1 MRIQSLI
8 KTMVA
13 TAAFVAAIQFAG
25 VAQAFEAK
33 KFDDAAFKAAQA
45 AGSEILVH
53 VTAPWCPTC
62 VSQHKTLAEIGK
74 KPDYAKLAVFDLD
87 FDTQAD
93 AMKAF
98 KANSQSTLIAFKGAT
113 ETGRLV
119 GATKADAI
127 EGLLQSTMKK

>member
-1 MRIQSLI
+1 MRNLKSM
-8 KTMVA
+8 KM
-13 TAAFVAAIQFAG
+13 FVAAAALAAMSQL
-25 VAQAFEAK
+25 AQAYEAK
-33 KFDDAAFKAAQA
+33 TYDDAAFKAAQA

-62 VSQHKTLAEIGK
+62 VSQHKTLSEIGK
-74 KPDYAKLAVFDLD
+74 KPDYAKLAVFNID

-93 AMKAF
+93 AMKSF

>member
-1 MRIQSLI
+1 MRVRSII
-8 KTMVA
+8 KTLA
-13 TAAFVAAIQFAG
+13 GAAAFAAFSQLAL
-25 VAQAFEAK
+25 AAEPQK
-33 KFDDAAFKAAQA
+33 YDDAAFKAAQA
-45 AGSEILVH
+45 AGGEILVH

-62 VSQHKTLAEIGK
+62 VSQHKTVTELGN
-74 KPDYAKLAVFDLD
+74 KPDYAKLAVFNVD
-87 FDTQAD
+87 FDTQGD
-93 AMKAF
+93 VWKAF

>member
-1 MRIQSLI
+1 MRVQTLM
-8 KTMVA
+8 KTI
-13 TAAFVAAIQFAG
+13 AAAAVFVAASQFAQ
-25 VAQAFEAK
+25 VAQAFEAT

-62 VSQHKTLAEIGK
+62 VSQHKSLSEIGK
-74 KPDYAKLAVFDLD
+74 KPDYAKLAVFNID

-93 AMKAF
+93 AMKSF

-119 GATKADAI
+119 GTTKADAI
-127 EGLLQSTMKK
+127 EALLQTTMKK

>member
-1 MRIQSLI
+1 MRNLKSM
-8 KTMVA
+8 KM
-13 TAAFVAAIQFAG
+13 FVAAAALAAMSQL
-25 VAQAFEAK
+25 AQAYEAK
-33 KFDDAAFKAAQA
+33 TYDEAAFKAAQA
-45 AGSEILVH
+45 QGSEILVH

-62 VSQHKTLAEIGK
+62 VSQHKTLSEIGK
-74 KPDYAKLAVFDLD
+74 KPDYAKFEVFDVD
-87 FDTQAD
+87 FDSQGD
-93 AMKAF
+93 VWKGL

>member
-13 TAAFVAAIQFAG
+13 TAAFVAASQF
-25 VAQAFEAK
+25 AQAFEAK

-62 VSQHKTLAEIGK
+62 VSQHKTLSEIGN
-74 KPDYAKLAVFDLD
+74 KPDYAKLAVFNID

-93 AMKAF
+93 AMKSF

>member
-13 TAAFVAAIQFAG
+13 AAAFVAVSQ
-25 VAQAFEAK
+25 VAQVAEAFEAK
-33 KFDDAAFKAAQA
+33 KFDDSAFKAAQA

-62 VSQHKTLAEIGK
+62 VSQHKTLSEIGK
-74 KPDYAKLAVFDLD
+74 KPEFAKLAVFDVD
-87 FDTQAD
+87 FDTQGD
-93 AMKAF
+93 VWKAF

>member
-1 MRIQSLI
+1 MRSAGWV
-8 KTMVA
+8 KTLVA
-13 TAAFVAAIQFAG
+13 LSAFAAG
-25 VAQAFEAK
+25 VSSAFAFEAK

-62 VSQHKTLAEIGK
+62 VSQHKTLGEIGK
-74 KPDYAKLAVFDLD
+74 KADYGKLAVFNVD
-87 FDTQAD
+87 FDTQTD
-93 AMKAF
+93 ALAAF

-127 EGLLQSTMKK
+127 EALIQTTMKK

>member
-1 MRIQSLI
+1 MRVQTLM

-13 TAAFVAAIQFAG
+13 AAVFAAASQFAQ

-62 VSQHKTLAEIGK
+62 VSQHKTVTELGK
-74 KPDYAKLAVFDLD
+74 KPEFSKVTVFNVD
-87 FDTQAD
+87 FDSQGD
-93 AMKAF
+93 IWKGF

-127 EGLLQSTMKK
+127 EALLQSTMKK

>member
-1 MRIQSLI
+1 MRVQTLM
-8 KTMVA
+8 KTM
-13 TAAFVAAIQFAG
+13 AAAAVFAAASQFVQ
-25 VAQAFEAK
+25 VAQAFEAQ
-33 KFDDAAFKAAQA
+33 KFDDTAFKAAQA

-62 VSQHKTLAEIGK
+62 VSQHKSLSEIGK
-74 KPDYAKLAVFDLD
+74 KPDYAKLAVFNID

-93 AMKAF
+93 AMKSF

-119 GATKADAI
+119 GTTKADAI
-127 EGLLQSTMKK
+127 EALLQTTMKK

>member
-1 MRIQSLI
+1 MRVQTLI
-8 KTMVA
+8 KTMIA
-13 TAAFVAAIQFAG
+13 AAAFVVAGQFAH

-62 VSQHKTLAEIGK
+62 VSQHKSLSEIGK
-74 KPDYAKLAVFDLD
+74 KPDYAKLAVFDID

-93 AMKAF
+93 AMKSF

-119 GATKADAI
+119 GTTKADAI
-127 EGLLQSTMKK
+127 EALLQTTMKK

>member
-13 TAAFVAAIQFAG
+13 AAAFVAVSQ
-25 VAQAFEAK
+25 VAQVAEAFEAK
-33 KFDDAAFKAAQA
+33 KFDDSAFKAAQA

-62 VSQHKTLAEIGK
+62 VSQHKTLSEIGK
-74 KPDYAKLAVFDLD
+74 KPEFAKLAVFDVD
-87 FDTQAD
+87 FDTQANVWKGL
-93 AMKAF
+93 KAT
-98 KANSQSTLIAFKGAT
+98 SQSTLIAFKGAT

-127 EGLLQSTMKK
+127 EALLQTTMKK

>member
-1 MRIQSLI
+1 MRTAGWV
-8 KTMVA
+8 KTLVA
-13 TAAFVAAIQFAG
+13 LSAFAAG
-25 VAQAFEAK
+25 VLPAAAFEAK

-45 AGSEILVH
+45 AGGPVLVH

-62 VSQHKTLAEIGK
+62 TAQHSALNVIGK
-74 KPDYAKLAVFDLD
+74 KADYDKVAVFNID

-93 AMKAF
+93 AMKAL
-98 KANSQSTLIAFKGAT
+98 KANSQSTLIAFKGAA

-127 EGLLQSTMKK
+127 EALVKSSVK

>member
-1 MRIQSLI
+1 MRNLKSM
-8 KTMVA
+8 KM
-13 TAAFVAAIQFAG
+13 FVAAAALVAMTQL
-25 VAQAFEAK
+25 AQAYEAK
-33 KFDDAAFKAAQA
+33 TYDDAAFKAAQA

-62 VSQHKTLAEIGK
+62 VSQHKTLSEIGK
-74 KPDYAKLAVFDLD
+74 KPDYAKLAVFNID

-93 AMKAF
+93 AMKSF

>member
-1 MRIQSLI
+1 MRTAGWV
-8 KTMVA
+8 KTLVA
-13 TAAFVAAIQFAG
+13 LSAFAAGTLPAAAFD
-25 VAQAFEAK
+25 AK

-45 AGSEILVH
+45 AGGPVLVH

-62 VSQHKTLAEIGK
+62 TAQHKALGEIGK
-74 KPDYAKLAVFDLD
+74 KADYAKVAVFNID

-93 AMKAF
+93 AMKAL

-127 EGLLQSTMKK
+127 EALVKSSVK

>member
-1 MRIQSLI
+1 MRIQSLL

-13 TAAFVAAIQFAG
+13 TAAFVAASQF
-25 VAQAFEAK
+25 AQAFEAK

-45 AGSEILVH
+45 AGGEILVH

-62 VSQHKTLAEIGK
+62 VSQHKTVTELGK
-74 KPDYAKLAVFDLD
+74 KPDFAKVTVFNVD

-93 AMKAF
+93 VLKGF

-127 EGLLQSTMKK
+127 EGLLKTTMKQ